1 MKRGALLAKGRTA
14 EVYFWGDTQ
23 VLKLFYDWCP
33 RNWIQ
38 RETDVAQTI
47 SQTDI
52 PAPKCFGTVT
62 VDNRTGIVFQKVQ
75 GPSLLSLMTS
85 NPVRIS
91 SYARLMA
98 DLHIQMHKND
108 ARTLLPLRS
117 WLTRCIQEAEA
128 LPSDLRDFARSILQE
143 LPDGKALCH
152 FDFHPGQIIMSK
164 EGPIVLDW
172 MTAFQGDPLADVAR
186 TSILLTMSRTD
197 HLKWLTR
204 VMVGV
209 GRRQMHRAYR
219 KQYLRR

>member
-1 MKRGALLAKGRTA
+1 
-14 EVYFWGDTQ
+14 
-23 VLKLFYDWCP
+23 
-33 RNWIQ
+33 
-38 RETDVAQTI
+38 
-47 SQTDI
+47 
-52 PAPKCFGTVT
+52 
-62 VDNRTGIVFQKVQ
+62 
-75 GPSLLSLMTS
+75 MTS

-91 SYARLMA
+91 SYARMMA

-186 TSILLTMSRTD
+186 TSILLTMGRTD

-219 KQYLRR
+219 KQYLRRNGNSSLGEIKKWMIPIAAARLNEKIGGEEEVLLDFLKDSQKQFRGARHL